1 MSAHKRSPAQAEH
14 TITMILIF
22 KEKVRALFSSAMA
35 LFTEDAVGADIDSVV
50 VVWDCPATTGGI
62 IVEVH
67 SWYCAVVEGVAM
79 LLVVLAIEGK
89 DDVSTSKPNGF
100 WKGSQL
106 VLLLRG

>member
-50 VVWDCPATTGGI
+50 VV
-62 IVEVH
+62 
-67 SWYCAVVEGVAM
+67 
-79 LLVVLAIEGK
+79 
-89 DDVSTSKPNGF
+89 
-100 WKGSQL
+100 
-106 VLLLRG
+106 